1 MQDNWIKGFDQFIQ
15 ELTTGGSDMR
25 QKDYYVKI
33 NYGGYMTYLVTA
45 PDYEEAEILAQELFD
60 GDCADL
66 DDVEIYEITS
76 EIDDD

>member
-1 MQDNWIKGFDQFIQ
+1 MQDNWINGFDQFIQ

-25 QKDYYVKI
+25 QKDYCVRI

-76 EIDDD
+76 ELDDD

>member
-1 MQDNWIKGFDQFIQ
+1 
-15 ELTTGGSDMR
+15 MR

-33 NYGGYMTYLVTA
+33 SYGGTMSYCVTA

-66 DDVEIYEITS
+66 DDVEIYDITS
-76 EIDDD
+76 ELDDD